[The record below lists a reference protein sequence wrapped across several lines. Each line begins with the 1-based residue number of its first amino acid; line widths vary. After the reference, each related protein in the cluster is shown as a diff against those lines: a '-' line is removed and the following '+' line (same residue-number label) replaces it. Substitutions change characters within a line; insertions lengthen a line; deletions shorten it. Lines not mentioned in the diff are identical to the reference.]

1 MKRWQVQE
9 AKARFSE
16 LLRASTEQGPQLV
29 CHHGKPAAVVA
40 PIAQWER
47 LQRQA
52 TVRSVKDWLLAPTAR
67 GDLHIPPRG
76 KASSRKPPT
85 FA

>member
-9 AKARFSE
+9 AKAHFSE
-16 LLRASTEQGPQLV
+16 LLRASAEQGPQLV
-29 CHHGKPAAVVA
+29 CHHGKPTAVVA
-40 PIAQWER
+40 PVAQWER

-52 TVRSVKDWLLAPTAR
+52 SARSVKDWLLAPEAR
-67 GDLHIPPRG
+67 GDLRIPPRG
-76 KASSRKPPT
+76 KAPSRKPPA